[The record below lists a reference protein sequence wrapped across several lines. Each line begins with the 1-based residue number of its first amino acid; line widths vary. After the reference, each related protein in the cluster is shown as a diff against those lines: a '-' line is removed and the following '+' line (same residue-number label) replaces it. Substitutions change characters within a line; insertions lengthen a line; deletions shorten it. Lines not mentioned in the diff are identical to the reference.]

1 MKTQMYLLSVR
12 NAISVLMKSNELT
25 IVKLNNS
32 GLDTNVAM
40 ESVMIV
46 LEST

>member
-1 MKTQMYLLSVR
+1 MYLLLIR
-12 NAISVLMKSNELT
+12 NAKSVIRKSNELS
-25 IVKLNNS
+25 IVMRNNS

-40 ESVMIV
+40 ESVMIA